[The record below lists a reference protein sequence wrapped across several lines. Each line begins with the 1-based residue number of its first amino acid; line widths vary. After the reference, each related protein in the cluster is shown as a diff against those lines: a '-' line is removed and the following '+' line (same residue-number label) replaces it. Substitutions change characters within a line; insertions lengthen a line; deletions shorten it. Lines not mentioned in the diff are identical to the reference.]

1 MRKPQDALQTY
12 LAQIVG
18 GAPVLATD
26 SPLQPMLQVAMQL
39 RQVARIAPSP
49 ARVERIRVEL
59 RRVPTREAGAQPTTP
74 RLGLWR
80 RPVAGLA
87 FAMML
92 MALGTTSALAAAS
105 ALPASPVFPRRHL
118 PGAV

>member
-1 MRKPQDALQTY
+1 MRKAEDVLETY

-26 SPLQPMLQVAMQL
+26 SPLQPMLQVALQL
-39 RQVARIAPSP
+39 RQGGRLPPSP
-49 ARVERIRVEL
+49 SRVERIRVEL

-92 MALGTTSALAAAS
+92 MALGTTSPLAAP
-105 ALPASPVFPRRHL
+105 PAVPGCPVY
-118 PGAV
+118 

>member
-1 MRKPQDALQTY
+1 MRKAEDVLETY

-26 SPLQPMLQVAMQL
+26 SPLQPMLQAAMQL
-39 RQVARIAPSP
+39 RQVARIAPSA
-49 ARVERIRVEL
+49 ARVARIRVEL
-59 RRVPTREAGAQPTTP
+59 RRSHTREAGARPTTP

-92 MALGTTSALAAAS
+92 MALGTTSALAAPS
-105 ALPASPVFPRRHL
+105 ALPDSPLYPVRNMRE
-118 PGAV
+118 AA

>member
-1 MRKPQDALQTY
+1 MRKAEDVLETY
-12 LAQIVG
+12 LAQMVG

-87 FAMML
+87 L
-92 MALGTTSALAAAS
+92 ALILLGAGATPALA
-105 ALPASPVFPRRHL
+105 
-118 PGAV
+118 